1 MWGGVGGRLESS
13 LFFGY
18 DHRWPSWSGSVMA
31 GRWPPTFRRPMMVM
45 MMCHLRKQNILAML
59 WTILPVLS
67 FAKISSMK
75 DLLQNCASSSPAGQT
90 VSPNRQPPLPTMM
103 RHANEIYENDD
114 IQFPSLISGEDL
126 ENWREDWNWRPIKLH
141 LEWIRQ
147 PDATQQPA
155 SNGQTPETGGCDAN
169 HTIKAQ
175 QSKPET
181 LSLSLHRRRR
191 RGIHSHL
198 LRFGYSIVGISASCT
213 PNPILSSRTI
223 EREVVVGLRS
233 PARRE

>member
-1 MWGGVGGRLESS
+1 MTIDDHHGRGRWWPAAGRLLFAARWWWWWCVTCVSRISWRCYEPYS
-13 LFFGY
+13 LYYLSPRYPQWKIFCRTVR
-18 DHRWPSWSGSVMA
+18 HHH
-31 GRWPPTFRRPMMVM
+31 PPARPYPLTDNHPYQQWCEMQTKSM
-45 MMCHLRKQNILAML
+45 NI
-59 WTILPVLS
+59 
-67 FAKISSMK
+67 
-75 DLLQNCASSSPAGQT
+75 C
-90 VSPNRQPPLPTMM
+90 
-103 RHANEIYENDD
+103 NDD